1 MKTLCPGLYNAAKG
15 TFNSLDPKYDF
26 CPSLANTSCPNLC
39 EAGSGPTKYLD
50 WVMRACQADLSCLP
64 NYSSCLNIDLIST
77 KWVDYDI
84 YSTRAIAT
92 LFPWKWR
99 LNYDNTTAE
108 NPASQTKQFHCPSVA
123 HKLTSFAIINVIVLF
138 AASLFSRRD
147 FVQLVTF
154 KKCGKKGTQMWPL
167 TALASVTLN
176 LSANAINAMLTQHVP
191 SFAHVPTSGLF
202 LLWSS
207 RPRLAWIAAL
217 LISVQKEESMYFALG
232 VSTLLAE
239 VILQTIGA
247 VYLGMTVNHARA
259 YGFYMFHHLD
269 HIPNGKDALLMYAG
283 AMLWLVSIGY
293 VLVWALLIF
302 TPLGNLLKKLL
313 VAVASALVSASRALW
328 RLTLVIWRSVR
339 HFIVRCALKIWRLA
353 IARIAIIR
361 GQWRQS
367 GQSLASDY
375 AQGDTN
381 LDCEE
386 LPQLPIKLY
395 PNPEIYETNQL
406 IQEDGENKEHRPT
419 PRLTKKEKAKLRRE
433 LQWGPLLQRMGFTE
447 TLLNKIVA
455 IVCMMI
461 LPWIGQWLFWVGFLR
476 MASDL

>member
-1 MKTLCPGLYNAAKG
+1 MWQEGHADVAIDGARQRHVESERKRHQRHAYTTRPG
-15 TFNSLDPKYDF
+15 
-26 CPSLANTSCPNLC
+26 
-39 EAGSGPTKYLD
+39 
-50 WVMRACQADLSCLP
+50 
-64 NYSSCLNIDLIST
+64 
-77 KWVDYDI
+77 
-84 YSTRAIAT
+84 
-92 LFPWKWR
+92 
-99 LNYDNTTAE
+99 
-108 NPASQTKQFHCPSVA
+108 
-123 HKLTSFAIINVIVLF
+123 
-138 AASLFSRRD
+138 
-147 FVQLVTF
+147 
-154 KKCGKKGTQMWPL
+154 
-167 TALASVTLN
+167 
-176 LSANAINAMLTQHVP
+176 
-191 SFAHVPTSGLF
+191 FAHVPTSGLF

-217 LISVQKEESMYFALG
+217 LISVQKEESMCFALG

-375 AQGDTN
+375 SQGDTN

-395 PNPEIYETNQL
+395 PYPEIYETNQL
-406 IQEDGENKEHRPT
+406 IQEDGENKEHQPI

-433 LQWGPLLQRMGFTE
+433 LQWGPSLQRMGFTE
-447 TLLNKIVA
+447 TLLDKIVA